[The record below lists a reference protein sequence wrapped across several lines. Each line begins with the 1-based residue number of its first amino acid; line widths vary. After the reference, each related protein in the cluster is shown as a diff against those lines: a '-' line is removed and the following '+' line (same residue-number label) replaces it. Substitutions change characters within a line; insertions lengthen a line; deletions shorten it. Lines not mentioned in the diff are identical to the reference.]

1 MTPFYIRQGAGDTAY
16 LDGEEA
22 QHSTKVLRKKV
33 GDEIVGVDGHGEMLL
48 CRVRALGKGV
58 VELEVMERHSE
69 WGEKPQRITLLVSP
83 LHKPDRLEWLVE
95 KSVELGVTDIRPY
108 LGKHTVKTGFRAD
121 RLERI
126 MIAALKQCMR
136 SRLPQLHLPMPLQ
149 AALSNSSSDLQ
160 LIASAESTQH
170 VQDLGIDWNSH
181 VNSVSILVG
190 PEGDF
195 SQEELSLAN
204 ARGFKSVSLGQN
216 RLRSETAAIHLL
228 GIVKNFMRF

>member
-1 MTPFYIRQGAGDTAY
+1 MTPFYIREGGGDTAF
-16 LDGEEA
+16 LEGEEA

-33 GDEIVGVDGHGEMLL
+33 GDEIVGVDGMGQMLL

-58 VELEVMERHSE
+58 VELQVMERHLD
-69 WGEKPQRITLLVSP
+69 WGEKPQQIALLVSP

-95 KSVELGVTDIRPY
+95 KSVELGVTDIYPY

-126 MIAALKQCMR
+126 MVAALKQCMR
-136 SRLPQLHLPMPLQ
+136 SRLPSLHAAAPLKS
-149 AALSNSSSDLQ
+149 ALSGLDAQLR
-160 LIASAESTQH
+160 LIASADAAQH
-170 VQDLGIDWNSH
+170 VQDLGIDWANVPSAA
-181 VNSVSILVG
+181 ILVG

-195 SQEELSLAN
+195 SQEEIDLALN
-204 ARGFKSVSLGQN
+204 SGFQSVSLGQN

-228 GIVKNFMRF
+228 GVIKNFMRY